1 MVIGV
6 RLSGGVILRE
16 VVISI
21 GNAVLKANNSNTLS
35 EFGCHITF
43 ADDWARSILQSMD
56 WVKRNGIS
64 GKIEPPSPQF
74 LAEERYTF

>member
-56 WVKRNGIS
+56 
-64 GKIEPPSPQF
+64 
-74 LAEERYTF
+74 